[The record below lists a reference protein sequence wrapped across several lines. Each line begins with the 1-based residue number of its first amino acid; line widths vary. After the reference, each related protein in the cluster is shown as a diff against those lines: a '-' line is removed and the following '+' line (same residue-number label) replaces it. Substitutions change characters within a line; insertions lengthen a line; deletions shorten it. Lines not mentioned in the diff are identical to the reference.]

1 MALYQK
7 WDVKNDFAYVL
18 QFFSPISDSL
28 GSVGFLG
35 QKTGQKKGKIKL
47 LTMDQRH
54 ILNYFFSGRL
64 RKLYIEENPV
74 QGVETILDIG
84 TGTGGSAFVLGQ
96 LFPEVHRYR

>member
-1 MALYQK
+1 M
-7 WDVKNDFAYVL
+7 L
-18 QFFSPISDSL
+18 QFFSLISDSL
-28 GSVGFLG
+28 GSVGFLVSWLCRSESR
-35 QKTGQKKGKIKL
+35 TEKKGTIEL
-47 LTMDQRH
+47 LRMDQRQSYFE
-54 ILNYFFSGRL
+54 LFFSGRL

>member
-1 MALYQK
+1 
-7 WDVKNDFAYVL
+7 
-18 QFFSPISDSL
+18 
-28 GSVGFLG
+28 
-35 QKTGQKKGKIKL
+35 
-47 LTMDQRH
+47 MDQRH

>member
-1 MALYQK
+1 MK
-7 WDVKNDFAYVL
+7 G
-18 QFFSPISDSL
+18 FSLCRSENR
-28 GSVGFLG
+28 
-35 QKTGQKKGKIKL
+35 KL
-47 LTMDQRH
+47 LYNDNH

-96 LFPEVHRYR
+96 LFPEVHT